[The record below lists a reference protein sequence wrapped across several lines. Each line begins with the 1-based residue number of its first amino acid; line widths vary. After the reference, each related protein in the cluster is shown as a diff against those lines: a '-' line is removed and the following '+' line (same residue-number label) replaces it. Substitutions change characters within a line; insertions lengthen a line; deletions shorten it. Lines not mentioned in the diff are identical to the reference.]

1 MIWIIYL
8 FIALWTIIGILALFV
23 PKTAKGLMLKVS
35 RGGSFWLWGIIALVI
50 GYLFWQSTALVSK
63 GLVMQILAI
72 IAIIKGL
79 TFSFVPKSTVNRILN
94 YWMNISDIA
103 FRIFGLVL
111 LVFVYYLFQI
121 IV

>member
-1 MIWIIYL
+1 MTWIIYL

-23 PKTAKGLMLKVS
+23 PKTAKGFMFKSS
-35 RGGSFWLWGIIALVI
+35 RGGPFWLWGIIALVI

-63 GLVMQILAI
+63 GLVMQILAV

-79 TFSFVPKSTVNRILN
+79 TFLFVPKSTVNRILN

-103 FRIFGLVL
+103 FRVFGLVL

-121 IV
+121 LV

>member
-8 FIALWTIIGILALFV
+8 FIVLWTIIGILALFV

-35 RGGSFWLWGIIALVI
+35 RGGPFWLWGIIALVI

-79 TFSFVPKSTVNRILN
+79 TFSFVPKSTVNRILD

-111 LVFVYYLFQI
+111 LVFVYYFFRL
-121 IV
+121 

>member
-8 FIALWTIIGILALFV
+8 FIVLWTIIGILALFV
-23 PKTAKGLMLKVS
+23 PKTAKGLVLKVS
-35 RGGSFWLWGIIALVI
+35 RGGPFWLWGIIALVI